1 MLDQWPG
8 EIVWHGFEVGNVLI
22 TGECLKQTPPIN
34 PVRRGYELR
43 RHAGRASIDG
53 GQPSYDQA
61 AALFAVRGAEP
72 QYWQTVTGGRAIVDD
87 EGMTRWQ
94 PDAAASQA
102 YVKIA
107 GDPAV
112 LAAELEA
119 LMIAPPKKSDTR
131 GIPMKRIAILTT
143 LLLTKTQSPGD
154 VSSVLGI

>member
-1 MLDQWPG
+1 VLDQWPG

-112 LAAELEA
+112 LAAEIEA
-119 LMIAPPKKSDTR
+119 LMIAPPKNPT
-131 GIPMKRIAILTT
+131 
-143 LLLTKTQSPGD
+143 PGEFQ
-154 VSSVLGI
+154 